1 MFDNSGEITP
11 PCGVPVTV
19 SRNTPSSITPAS
31 SHKRSSLSTRRSE
44 TRSATSA
51 SSFCWSIEPK

>member
-11 PCGVPVTV
+11 PCGVPATV

-31 SHKRSSLSTRRSE
+31 SHKRTSLQHPPIRDPLGDQRQQLLL
-44 TRSATSA
+44 
-51 SSFCWSIEPK
+51 IDLPK